1 MLVKTPLRIR
11 CQNWL
16 LALRHH
22 LWYDTRMNGY
32 EFSSALRVADLV
44 VSQAQDVR
52 AAHRKRSAREN
63 KERQQDI
70 AVALR
75 RLREAMRPIRSE
87 LARIPYALPDLEGK
101 LGHADLVAQ
110 QSALLDASDRIQ
122 RERRKLWKMKSR
134 KKGHK

>member
-1 MLVKTPLRIR
+1 M
-11 CQNWL
+11 
-16 LALRHH
+16 
-22 LWYDTRMNGY
+22 
-32 EFSSALRVADLV
+32 RVAALV

-63 KERQQDI
+63 RERQQDI

-87 LARIPYALPDLEGK
+87 LARIPYVLPDLEGK
-101 LGHADLVAQ
+101 PGGDLLKAQ
-110 QSALLDASDRIQ
+110 QHHLRAASDDIQ

-134 KKGHK
+134 KKVQNGKR